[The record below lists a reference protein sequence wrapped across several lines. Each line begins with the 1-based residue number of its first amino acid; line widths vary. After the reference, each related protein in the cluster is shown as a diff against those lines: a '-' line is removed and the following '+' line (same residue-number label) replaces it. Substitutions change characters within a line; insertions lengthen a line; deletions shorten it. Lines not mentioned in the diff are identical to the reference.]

1 MSYTRAFSRNHFRL
15 TFFVVA
21 IAITIM
27 VAFSAVNSVRAEVA
41 SDTTVFEYSGA
52 PEAQAQVSEPDSNL
66 EFLFAV
72 FIITWAAFFGYIFY
86 MSRRQREM
94 RKEID
99 ALRRAMVDRER
110 RMMEAESGSE

>member
-1 MSYTRAFSRNHFRL
+1 MSYTRAFSRNHFQVI
-15 TFFVVA
+15 FFVVA
-21 IAITIM
+21 IAVTLV
-27 VAFSAVNSVRAEVA
+27 VAFSAADIARAEVA
-41 SDTTVFEYSGA
+41 TDTIVLENSGV
-52 PEAQAQVSEPDSNL
+52 PEGQAQVSEPDANL

-72 FIITWAAFFGYIFY
+72 FIITWAAFFGYVFY

-99 ALRRAMVDRER
+99 ILTRALLDRER

>member
-1 MSYTRAFSRNHFRL
+1 MSYTGAFSKSHFRL
-15 TFFVVA
+15 IYFVVTIA
-21 IAITIM
+21 IALMI
-27 VAFSAVNSVRAEVA
+27 ALSATNSVSADVA
-41 SDTTVFEYSGA
+41 SETNVFEYPVA
-52 PEAQAQVSEPDSNL
+52 PEGQAQSSEPDSNL

-72 FIITWAAFFGYIFY
+72 FIITWAAFFGYMFY

-99 ALRRAMVDRER
+99 ILRRALVDRER

>member
-15 TFFVVA
+15 IFFVVA
-21 IAITIM
+21 IAVTLV
-27 VAFSAVNSVRAEVA
+27 VAFSAANVVRAEVA
-41 SDTTVFEYSGA
+41 SDSTVLENSVA
-52 PEAQAQVSEPDSNL
+52 PEGQAQVSEPDSNL

-72 FIITWAAFFGYIFY
+72 FIITWAAFFGYVFY

-99 ALRRAMVDRER
+99 ILTRALVDRER
-110 RMMEAESGSE
+110 RMIEAESGSE

>member
-15 TFFVVA
+15 IFFVVA
-21 IAITIM
+21 IAVTLV
-27 VAFSAVNSVRAEVA
+27 VAFSAANGVRAEVA
-41 SDTTVFEYSGA
+41 SDKAVIENSVA
-52 PEAQAQVSEPDSNL
+52 PEGQAQVSEPEANL

-72 FIITWAAFFGYIFY
+72 FIITWAAFFGYVFY

-99 ALRRAMVDRER
+99 ILTRALVDRER